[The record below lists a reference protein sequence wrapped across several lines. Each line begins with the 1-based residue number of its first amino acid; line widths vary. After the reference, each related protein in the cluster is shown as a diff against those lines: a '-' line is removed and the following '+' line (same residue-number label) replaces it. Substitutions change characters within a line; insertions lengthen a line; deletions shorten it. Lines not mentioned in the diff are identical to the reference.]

1 MKNGFGQ
8 TTLAGE
14 VTKTTD
20 GAVFFV
26 QDNGTEL
33 WVPRSV
39 CLQGEDVDEG
49 DTDLVVA
56 DWWLEKNGV
65 TP

>member
-1 MKNGFGQ
+1 MKTGLGQ
-8 TTLAGE
+8 STLSGE
-14 VTKTTD
+14 VTKTSRS
-20 GAVFFV
+20 AVLFV
-26 QDNGTEL
+26 MDDGTEL

-39 CLQGEDVDEG
+39 CLDGDSLDEG

-65 TP
+65 QP